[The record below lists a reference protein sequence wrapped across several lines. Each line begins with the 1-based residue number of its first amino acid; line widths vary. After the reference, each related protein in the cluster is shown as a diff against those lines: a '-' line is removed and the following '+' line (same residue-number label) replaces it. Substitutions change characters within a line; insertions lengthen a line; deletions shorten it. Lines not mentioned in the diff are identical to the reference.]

1 MATLFLS
8 QLHAAT
14 GAVVVDENLAT
25 FQGARHAHLTATVAC
40 PDTDH
45 QAEGCAVGD
54 AHRVGR
60 DVLKGC

>member
-25 FQGARHAHLTATVAC
+25 FQGARHAHLTATVARSH
-40 PDTDH
+40 TGH

-54 AHRVGR
+54 AQRVGR
-60 DVLKGC
+60 DVLEEC